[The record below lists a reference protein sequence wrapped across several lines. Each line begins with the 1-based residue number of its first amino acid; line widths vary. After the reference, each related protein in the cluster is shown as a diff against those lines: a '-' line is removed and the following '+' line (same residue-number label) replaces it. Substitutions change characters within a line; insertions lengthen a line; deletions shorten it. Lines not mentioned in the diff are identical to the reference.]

1 MHFGLETLSYDID
14 FQGVLLN
21 GEVFARVKVGYVKNK
36 YVEQGY
42 IVVFWNSQG
51 PRHNELISVILD

>member
-1 MHFGLETLSYDID
+1 LHFGLETLSYDID
-14 FQGVLLN
+14 FQDVLLN

-42 IVVFWNSQG
+42 LVD
-51 PRHNELISVILD
+51 ILE